1 MTDTESQYIWVVDPK
16 TGFRGEIL
24 LDDYLNYLKDGSP
37 QPTGIEEE
45 SK

>member
-1 MTDTESQYIWVVDPK
+1 MTDIESQYIWVVDEN
-16 TGFRGEIL
+16 GFGGEVL